1 MNLTTDIK
9 FLSNSCECY
18 YTAKTK
24 ANGDQYESMGMEK
37 NSSALRGTLLAL
49 VAGLKRIESTA
60 GAGHK
65 VFVGLEDSRMAARL
79 NQMRSCDQLT
89 GGYDDEL
96 WKKYLEARNKFHLT
110 FALSEGKT
118 IS

>member
-1 MNLTTDIK
+1 MNLTTEVK
-9 FLSNSCECY
+9 FLKNSSECY
-18 YTAKTK
+18 YTARIKV
-24 ANGDQYESMGMEK
+24 NGDQYESTGMEK
-37 NSSALRGTLLAL
+37 NRSPLRGTLLA
-49 VAGLKRIESTA
+49 VIAGLNRIEFTA

-89 GGYDDEL
+89 GGDDDEL
-96 WKKYLEARNKFHLT
+96 WKKYLEARSKFHLT